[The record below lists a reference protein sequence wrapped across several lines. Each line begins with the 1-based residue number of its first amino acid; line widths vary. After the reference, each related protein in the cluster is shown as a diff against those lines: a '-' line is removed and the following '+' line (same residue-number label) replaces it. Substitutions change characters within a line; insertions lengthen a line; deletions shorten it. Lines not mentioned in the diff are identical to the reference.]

1 MFFVKKSAGIAALA
15 LASFCTAFANPENPP
30 ATDGA
35 ALPPEAV
42 VPTQPVVP
50 PLPANIAA
58 REVRYSYLG
67 TGVEPLPA
75 ASYCESA
82 RPGIQVVYV
91 PKDSPAAVAGILA
104 GDILLTLDGQK
115 IFFPNQLSAL
125 VRSYEPGTSVA
136 IELLR
141 GTEKLTKTVV
151 LGERVIAVPE
161 KKAVGA
167 RDDVRIYINGREISL
182 ADAADSGG
190 WISMTPNGILI
201 RDQLDIPAEFRQ
213 LVSRV
218 KAKLPDSR
226 RTLTFLRQQYDDA
239 RKAALGK
246 AHSTFSQFFYGHGNS
261 VVIVGSDDSREITVS
276 RADDGE
282 VIFHGSCA
290 TQAEINAIPADARK
304 IIDSFTTLKPMLP
317 PPPLAD
323 DADADAPAPDGD
335 FPPPPPQDAE

>member
-1 MFFVKKSAGIAALA
+1 MFFVKKSTGIAALA
-15 LASFCTAFANPENPP
+15 LASFCTAFADTENPP

-35 ALPPEAV
+35 TLPPEAV

-91 PKDSPAAVAGILA
+91 PKDSPAAVAGISA

-125 VRSYEPGTSVA
+125 VRSYEPGASVE

-161 KKAVGA
+161 KKPAGA

-218 KAKLPDSR
+218 RAKIPDTH
-226 RTLTFLRQQYDDA
+226 RTLTFLRQQYDEA

-246 AHSTFSQFFYGHGNS
+246 AHSTFSQFFYGHGNT

-276 RADDGE
+276 RADDGK
-282 VIFHGSCA
+282 VLFHGSCA
-290 TQAEINAIPADARK
+290 TQAEIDAIPDDARK
-304 IIDSFTTLKPMLP
+304 IIESFTTLKPVLP
-317 PPPLAD
+317 TPPPLD
-323 DADADAPAPDGD
+323 DAAPAPDGEI
-335 FPPPPPQDAE
+335 PPPPPPHDA